1 MKNLTSLT
9 CSKINYL
16 YMNELFFIADCFPIL
31 EELNFSFP
39 TIYPTYNIVV
49 NNDHQLILPLP
60 KLRKINLSGDEKT
73 CKLLISIWENVYKLQ
88 SWRWQKPWRSD
99 YTLTK
104 RVGRV
109 TKTSDFFWFR
119 AFFVYLQISETKMIV
134 LCNF

>member
-1 MKNLTSLT
+1 
-9 CSKINYL
+9 
-16 YMNELFFIADCFPIL
+16 MNELFFIADCFPIL

-88 SWRWQKPWRSD
+88 SWR
-99 YTLTK
+99 
-104 RVGRV
+104 
-109 TKTSDFFWFR
+109 
-119 AFFVYLQISETKMIV
+119 
-134 LCNF
+134 